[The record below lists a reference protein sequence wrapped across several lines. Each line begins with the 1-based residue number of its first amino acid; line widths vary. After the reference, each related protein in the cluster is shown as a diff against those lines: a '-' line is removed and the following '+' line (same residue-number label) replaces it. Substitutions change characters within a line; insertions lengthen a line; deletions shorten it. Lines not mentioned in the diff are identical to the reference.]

1 MEFLSRLEETHY
13 GIVVESMDKMRAH
26 KDFLK
31 QNQQKENLKYWA
43 LKNKK
48 MVLKPNVQHCNGT
61 KAVLIIPWWSKKQK
75 VCD

>member
-31 QNQQKENLKYWA
+31 QNQ
-43 LKNKK
+43 
-48 MVLKPNVQHCNGT
+48 
-61 KAVLIIPWWSKKQK
+61 
-75 VCD
+75 